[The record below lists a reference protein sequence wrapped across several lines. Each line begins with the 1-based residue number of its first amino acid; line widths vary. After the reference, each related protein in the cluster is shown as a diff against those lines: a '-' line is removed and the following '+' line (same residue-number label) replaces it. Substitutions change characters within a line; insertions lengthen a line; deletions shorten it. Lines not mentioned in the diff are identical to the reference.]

1 MGNNYLSCEIV
12 AKNALKYYPSNEYQ
26 EEFSWLILQAKYEQ
40 MVNSFEE
47 KKLDR
52 AREAQD
58 EYYNFTTE
66 YPESKHRKEA
76 DKMLQQIRKI
86 TKE

>member
-1 MGNNYLSCEIV
+1 
-12 AKNALKYYPSNEYQ
+12 
-26 EEFSWLILQAKYEQ
+26 

-47 KKLDR
+47 KKLER